1 MNWYKNIKTS
11 QEAEPIAAEPMA
23 AVPSVGQPD
32 PAKEQ
37 IAQVV
42 DNTNAQ
48 AITVLNQV
56 NQEVGMM
63 ATELNEFVTSTNT
76 RIGNINGWVQQVS
89 VELQKVGGELGNV

>member
-11 QEAEPIAAEPMA
+11 EEAEPLAV
-23 AVPSVGQPD
+23 VPSVDQPD

-37 IAQVV
+37 IVQVV

-56 NQEVGMM
+56 NQEVAVM
-63 ATELNEFVTSTNT
+63 ATDLNEFVTNTNT
-76 RIGNINGWVQQVS
+76 RIGNINTWVQQVA
-89 VELQKVGGELGNV
+89 VNLQNVGGEIGQNV